1 MHMLYG
7 LGQVVTT
14 DLQEALH
21 DCLSECEQD
30 YSDGDPRLKICTD
43 SCHEAFPTPGVVTTP
58 GELPG
63 SLAPPEG
70 YVAKKPINWWR
81 VGIGAGMG
89 LAALVVFFGIK
100 RSMRG
105 AGHAA

>member
-1 MHMLYG
+1 MLYG

-21 DCLSECEQD
+21 GCVSDCEQD
-30 YSDGDPRLKICTD
+30 YSEDDPRFKVCTD
-43 SCHEAFPTPGVVTTP
+43 SCREAFPSPGVVTTASDLP
-58 GELPG
+58 GEL
-63 SLAPPEG
+63 APPPD
-70 YVAKKPINWWR
+70 YAPKKPINWWR
-81 VGIGAGMG
+81 IGAGVGIG
-89 LAALVVFFGIK
+89 LAALVVFSSVK

>member
-1 MHMLYG
+1 MLYG

-21 DCLSECEQD
+21 GCLSECGED
-30 YSDGDPRLKICTD
+30 YSEGDPRYKVCTD
-43 SCHEAFPTPGVVTTP
+43 SCREAFPTPGTVTTTSGLP
-58 GELPG
+58 GEL
-63 SLAPPEG
+63 APPPD
-70 YVAKKPINWWR
+70 YVPKKPINWWR

-89 LAALVVFFGIK
+89 LAALVVFLGIK